1 MSKEVLL
8 RKRQALNLIA
18 VDLQLFLDTHPGNK
32 EALEDY
38 RQVTKQYQKLRE
50 DYEYE
55 YGPLTNFGYMT
66 SFDQYSWVNDPW
78 PWEQR

>member
-8 RKRQALNLIA
+8 RKLQALNLIA

-55 YGPLTNFGYMT
+55 YGPLTNNGYIVGLMIHGLGNN
-66 SFDQYSWVNDPW
+66 VK
-78 PWEQR
+78 RR

>member
-8 RKRQALNLIA
+8 RKLQALNLIA

-38 RQVTKQYQKLRE
+38 
-50 DYEYE
+50 EYPVDIRVIE
-55 YGPLTNFGYMT
+55 ERPYFHFKTNRKELTEAILAEN
-66 SFDQYSWVNDPW
+66 N
-78 PWEQR
+78 

>member
-8 RKRQALNLIA
+8 RKLQALNLIA

-38 RQVTKQYQKLRE
+38 RQVTKQYQKLK
-50 DYEYE
+50 
-55 YGPLTNFGYMT
+55 T
-66 SFDQYSWVNDPW
+66 
-78 PWEQR
+78 